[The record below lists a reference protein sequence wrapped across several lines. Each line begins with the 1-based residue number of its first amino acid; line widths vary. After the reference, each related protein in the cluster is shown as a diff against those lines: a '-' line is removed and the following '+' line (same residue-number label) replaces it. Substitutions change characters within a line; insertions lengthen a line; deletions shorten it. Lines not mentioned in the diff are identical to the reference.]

1 MFFTSRKLG
10 PSPSEVS
17 GGFAHFAR
25 ALGAVVVIA
34 STSLLTACGGGDNSG
49 AASVNI
55 GVVVPIDTAL
65 PASATGSGAAS
76 VNIGVFVAGQP
87 QRDLI
92 VGQGG
97 STNLALFAGDS
108 VILEAREP
116 VIWTLFVGGAA
127 VGTGVEVF
135 YAGLNLTATRLD
147 AFTVALDTFAAF
159 PLAAPVAVTMVATS
173 SFDSAL
179 VARVDILITN

>member
-17 GGFAHFAR
+17 GGFAQFAR
-25 ALGAVVVIA
+25 ALAAVVVIA
-34 STSLLTACGGGDNSG
+34 STSLLTACGGGGGDNSG
-49 AASVNI
+49 SASINI
-55 GVVVPIDTAL
+55 GVL
-65 PASATGSGAAS
+65 
-76 VNIGVFVAGQP
+76 VAGQP
-87 QRDLI
+87 RPDLV

-108 VILEAREP
+108 VVLAAREP

-135 YAGLNLTATRLD
+135 YAGLNLTATKLD
-147 AFTVALDTFAAF
+147 AYTVVLNTFAAF
-159 PLAAPVAVTMVATS
+159 PLAGPVAVTMVATS
-173 SFDSAL
+173 PFDSAL
-179 VARVDILITN
+179 VARVNILITN

>member
-25 ALGAVVVIA
+25 ALAAIVAIA
-34 STSLLTACGGGDNSG
+34 SASLLTACGGGGGDN
-49 AASVNI
+49 
-55 GVVVPIDTAL
+55 
-65 PASATGSGAAS
+65 SGAAS

-127 VGTGVEVF
+127 VGTGLEVF

-147 AFTVALDTFAAF
+147 AYTVALDTFADF

>member
-1 MFFTSRKLG
+1 MVLNRRTVGLSQH
-10 PSPSEVS
+10 EVS
-17 GGFAHFAR
+17 GRLAQFAR
-25 ALGAVVVIA
+25 ALAAVVAIA
-34 STSLLTACGGGDNSG
+34 SASLLTACGGGGDDS
-49 AASVNI
+49 S
-55 GVVVPIDTAL
+55 
-65 PASATGSGAAS
+65 AAS

-87 QRDLI
+87 QRDL
-92 VGQGG
+92 VVSQGG

-127 VGTGVEVF
+127 VGTGLEVF

-147 AFTVALDTFAAF
+147 AYTVALDTFADF

-179 VARVDILITN
+179 VARVDILVTN

>member
-1 MFFTSRKLG
+1 MFSNSRGLG
-10 PSPSEVS
+10 SFQSDVS
-17 GGFAHFAR
+17 VVLPQAGR
-25 ALGAVVVIA
+25 ALAAAVTIA
-34 STSLLTACGGGDNSG
+34 SALLLTACGGGGGDSG
-49 AASVNI
+49 PANINI
-55 GVVVPIDTAL
+55 GVL
-65 PASATGSGAAS
+65 
-76 VNIGVFVAGQP
+76 VAGQAQP
-87 QRDLI
+87 DL
-92 VGQGG
+92 VLGQGG
-97 STNLALFAGDS
+97 STSLAIFAGDS

-159 PLAAPVAVTMVATS
+159 PLAGPVGVTMVATS
-173 SFDSAL
+173 TFDSAL

>member
-1 MFFTSRKLG
+1 MVFNSHTVGLYRRQVF
-10 PSPSEVS
+10 
-17 GGFAHFAR
+17 GGFVQSGR
-25 ALGAVVVIA
+25 ALAAVVAVA
-34 STSLLTACGGGDNSG
+34 GALLLTACGGGGDSG
-49 AASVNI
+49 AASINI
-55 GVVVPIDTAL
+55 GV
-65 PASATGSGAAS
+65 S
-76 VNIGVFVAGQP
+76 VAGQP

-97 STNLALFAGDS
+97 STSLALFAGDS

-116 VIWTLFVGGAA
+116 VSWTLFVGGVA

-147 AFTVALDTFAAF
+147 AYAAALNTFAAF
-159 PLAAPVAVTMVATS
+159 PLAGPVAVTMVATS
-173 SFDSAL
+173 TFDSAP

>member
-1 MFFTSRKLG
+1 MVFNSRTVGLYRHQVFG
-10 PSPSEVS
+10 RFAQS
-17 GGFAHFAR
+17 GR
-25 ALGAVVVIA
+25 ALAAVVAVA
-34 STSLLTACGGGDNSG
+34 GALLLTACGGGGDNGS
-49 AASVNI
+49 ASINI
-55 GVVVPIDTAL
+55 GV
-65 PASATGSGAAS
+65 S
-76 VNIGVFVAGQP
+76 VAGQP

-97 STNLALFAGDS
+97 STSLALFAGDS

-116 VIWTLFVGGAA
+116 VSWTLFVGGAA

-147 AFTVALDTFAAF
+147 AYTAALNTFAAF
-159 PLAAPVAVTMVATS
+159 PLAGPVAVTMVATS
-173 SFDSAL
+173 TFDSAP

>member
-25 ALGAVVVIA
+25 ALAAVVVIA
-34 STSLLTACGGGDNSG
+34 STSLLTACGGGGGDN
-49 AASVNI
+49 
-55 GVVVPIDTAL
+55 
-65 PASATGSGAAS
+65 SGAAS

-127 VGTGVEVF
+127 FGTGVEVI
-135 YAGLNLTATRLD
+135 YADLNLTATRLD
-147 AFTVALDTFAAF
+147 AFTVALRTSAAF
-159 PLAAPVAVTMVATS
+159 PLAGPVGVTMVATS

>member
-1 MFFTSRKLG
+1 MVFNSHTVGLYRRQVF
-10 PSPSEVS
+10 
-17 GGFAHFAR
+17 GGFVQSGR
-25 ALGAVVVIA
+25 ALAAVVAVA
-34 STSLLTACGGGDNSG
+34 GALLLTACGGGDNGS
-49 AASVNI
+49 ASINI
-55 GVVVPIDTAL
+55 GV
-65 PASATGSGAAS
+65 S
-76 VNIGVFVAGQP
+76 VAGQP

-97 STNLALFAGDS
+97 STSLALFAGDS

-116 VIWTLFVGGAA
+116 VSWTLFVGGVA

-147 AFTVALDTFAAF
+147 AYTAALNTFAAF
-159 PLAAPVAVTMVATS
+159 RLAGPVAVTMVATS
-173 SFDSAL
+173 TFDSAP